1 VAGRVG
7 RLTAGSL
14 EMKNHVAYLSIGSN
28 LGDKRDN
35 CRRAVDALNRT
46 PLTTVVAE
54 SPYYK
59 TAPVDYTDQDWF
71 VNAVVKIET
80 GLDPLALLQRLQ
92 NIQREAGRLR
102 DTVRFGP
109 RIIDLDILFYDDAVI
124 ATGALE
130 IPHPRMHKRRFVLRP
145 ICDIDP
151 AIVHPVLQTSV
162 SDLLARLEDEN
173 QRVERY

>member
-1 VAGRVG
+1 MG
-7 RLTAGSL
+7 RLTADSPKM
-14 EMKNHVAYLSIGSN
+14 ENHVAYLSIGSN
-28 LGDKRDN
+28 LGDKLDN

-46 PLTTVVAE
+46 PLTTVMAE
-54 SPYYK
+54 SPFYK
-59 TAPVDYTDQDWF
+59 TDPVDYIDQDWF
-71 VNAVVKIET
+71 VNVVVKIET
-80 GLDPLALLQRLQ
+80 GLDPFALLQRLQ
-92 NIQREAGRLR
+92 AIQREAGRLC

-124 ATGALE
+124 ATAALE
-130 IPHPRMHKRRFVLRP
+130 IPHPRLHKRRFVLQP

-151 AIVHPVLQTSV
+151 AIVHPVLQTTV